1 MNEND
6 KKYKEYRKRKILK
19 YSLIITSLFVIVLE
33 ILALFQKIS
42 YLWGL
47 IPFVINCIIKYI
59 YEKDN
64 KKSIK

>member
-1 MNEND
+1 MNNND
-6 KKYKEYRKRKILK
+6 KKIKEYRKKQIFK
-19 YSLIITSLFVIVLE
+19 YSIIITSFMVIVLE
-33 ILALFQKIS
+33 AFALFGVIS

-64 KKSIK
+64 KKK